1 MSSILIKNAKIINE
15 NSQRISD
22 VLIRGER
29 IEKISESI
37 SVDFKC
43 KIIDAEGLH
52 LIPGLI
58 DDQVHFREP
67 GLTHKAK
74 IYTESMAAVA
84 GGVTSYMEMPNTI
97 PNATNIEELEKKYV
111 IGKKKSFANYSFY
124 IGATNNNLD
133 EVLKIDKNKV
143 CGIKIFMG
151 SSTGNML
158 VDHDEALKNIFK
170 NAETIIATHCEDENT
185 IKANTIKAIKKYGN
199 NIPIS
204 QHPIIRSREACYKSS
219 FKAISLA
226 KEYGSKLHVLHISSA
241 EELNLFNNDLDL
253 KNKKITSEACLHHLW
268 FDERDYESLGSLI
281 KWNPAIKTK
290 NDKNAI
296 INGLNNN
303 LIDVIA
309 TDHAPHTL
317 EEKSRSYL
325 NCPSGGPLIQYSLP
339 LLLEM
344 YHNKVVSIETIVT
357 KTSHNP
363 SILFNIKERGFIRE
377 NYFADLVLVDLNNP
391 YNVSDQKLFSKC
403 GWSPLKNETFK
414 SKVIHTIV
422 SGNHMYNNGK
432 INQEPN
438 SMRLAFERD

>member
-1 MSSILIKNAKIINE
+1 MTSILIKNAKIINE
-15 NSQRISD
+15 NSQKISD

-29 IEKISESI
+29 IEKISEDI

-43 KIIDAEGLH
+43 KIIEAEGLH
-52 LIPGLI
+52 LFPGLI

-67 GLTHKAK
+67 GLTHKAD

-97 PNATNIEELEKKYV
+97 PNATNIKELEKKYLV
-111 IGKKKSFANYSFY
+111 GNKKSFANYSFY

-170 NAETIIATHCEDENT
+170 NAETIITTHCEDENT
-185 IKANTIKAIKKYGN
+185 IKNNTILAIEKYGN

-204 QHPIIRSREACYKSS
+204 EHPIIRSREACYKSS
-219 FKAISLA
+219 SKAISLA

-241 EELNLFNNDLDL
+241 EELNLFNNSLDL
-253 KNKKITSEACLHHLW
+253 KNKKITSEACLHHMW
-268 FDERDYESLGSLI
+268 FDERDYQTLGSLI
-281 KWNPAIKTK
+281 KWNPAVKTK

-296 INGLNNN
+296 IDGLNNN
-303 LIDVIA
+303 YIDVIA
-309 TDHAPHTL
+309 TDHAPHTI
-317 EEKSRSYL
+317 EEKSKSYL
-325 NCPSGGPLIQYSLP
+325 DCPSGGPLIQYSLP

-344 YHNKVVSIETIVT
+344 YHNNSINLETIVT

-377 NYFADLVLVDLNNP
+377 NYFADIVLVDLNNS
-391 YNVSDQKLFSKC
+391 YKVSDQKLFSKC
-403 GWSPLKNETFK
+403 NWSPLKNETFK

-422 SGNHMYNNGK
+422 SGNHIYKESK
-432 INQEPN
+432 INGSPE
-438 SMRLAFERD
+438 SMRLEFERD